1 MSDPEMLK
9 ALACREGLSLA
20 SDLMVHWP
28 RLATNCINVV
38 RSIESGGKG
47 LYGHVIEEIRARATE
62 FQSTS
67 FVHE

>member
-47 LYGHVIEEIRARATE
+47 LYGHVIKEI
-62 FQSTS
+62 
-67 FVHE
+67 